1 MDINTI
7 CAIVINP
14 DRLTTQHIQKIAPDI
29 FFHSVSSIPESFALI
44 KSHNIDL
51 IMLCE
56 TNETAICHIDALRL
70 KQNYLAKDIPIL
82 MSSQEAL
89 ADQNRNT
96 LSLCGIHHT
105 PPIISPADL
114 LSKIKL
120 ITWQYQ
126 SQQNFEKSN
135 VLNSCAST
143 DSFLPLA
150 YRRETESENA
160 LVVMNLE
167 TQNINVLLSE
177 VNQCTEKYIDELMK
191 TAIMSCLTR
200 KDDRII
206 SFGPH
211 RFIILLAQTN
221 SAGCLKMIDKIKARF
236 SVLIKLSFTSTQLTF
251 PILSAGAVS
260 FKQAGYYSQAE
271 LLTQAKKAL
280 QKAQSG
286 NNQVYVTRMS

>member
-14 DRLTTQHIQKIAPDI
+14 DRLTTQHIQKIAPDV
-29 FFHSVSSIPESFALI
+29 FFHSVSSISESFALI

-56 TNETAICHIDALRL
+56 TNEAVISHIDALQL
-70 KQNYLAKDIPIL
+70 KQHYLVKDIPIL
-82 MSSQEAL
+82 LSSQEAL
-89 ADQNRNT
+89 ADKNRNT

-105 PPIISPADL
+105 SPLISATEL
-114 LSKIKL
+114 LNKIQL
-120 ITWQYQ
+120 ITWQYH

-135 VLNSCAST
+135 VLNSCDSA

-150 YRRETESENA
+150 YRRDTESENA

-177 VNQCTEKYIDELMK
+177 VNQCTARYIDELMK
-191 TAIMSCLTR
+191 TAIMSCLSR
-200 KDDRII
+200 KEDRVI
-206 SFGPH
+206 SFGPR

-221 SAGCLKMIDKIKARF
+221 SAGCLSMIDKIKARF

-260 FKQAGYYSQAE
+260 FKKAGYYSQAE

-286 NNQVYVTRMS
+286 KNQVYVTRMS